1 MSSGKDE
8 AEQNAAWDFMK
19 YLQAPEVQA
28 KWHVGTGY
36 FAINPAAYEEQVVKD
51 AYEEMPQLQVSVQ
64 QLQATK
70 PSIATQGALMDMI
83 PEERK
88 IIESAL
94 EQVYNGGDVDEAFN
108 NAVEQVNAAIEQ
120 SNKAR
125 GK

>member
-1 MSSGKDE
+1 MASGKDE

-51 AYEEMPQLQVSVQ
+51 AYEKMPQLQLAVQ

-70 PSIATQGALMDMI
+70 PSYCYTRCINGYDSGV
-83 PEERK
+83 RK
-88 IIESAL
+88 IMESAL
-94 EQVYNGGDVDEAFN
+94 EQLFITVEMLMKHLID
-108 NAVEQVNAAIEQ
+108 AVRTSEC
-120 SNKAR
+120 SD
-125 GK
+125 